1 MKYKLICVDIDGTL
15 LDDDKKLL
23 PQVKKAVRN
32 VAKMGIQIAL
42 VSGRMPAGVD
52 SIEKELGVPCIKVCN
67 AGTYIVLGGQC
78 IYSEHLAPST
88 MQRVYE
94 EIAEKNQVPLWI
106 FREEEWFVTEIDQY
120 IEREIEIIK
129 YQPEIVTVDGLA
141 EQWTKEGTG
150 PNKVLIAAKPKK
162 LWVIYQQMKEQVWP
176 DIDIARSADTFIE
189 IFPKGISK
197 GKALTKLC
205 RRLNIDLAE
214 TIAFGDHELDIPMI
228 EAAGLGIAMGNAIE
242 ELKEKADFVTK
253 ANNEAGVAFA
263 LERYLLQE
271 GKEDVVW

>member
-23 PQVKKAVRN
+23 PQVKKAIAD

-67 AGTYIVLGGQC
+67 AGAYMVLGDQC
-78 IYSEHLAPST
+78 IYSEHLLPST
-88 MQRVYE
+88 MKRVYE
-94 EIAEKNQVPLWI
+94 EIAEKNHVPLWI
-106 FREEEWFVTEIDQY
+106 FREKEWFVTEIDRY
-120 IEREIEIIK
+120 IEREIKIIQ
-129 YQPEIVTVDGLA
+129 YQPKIVTVDGLA
-141 EQWTKEGTG
+141 EQWTREETG
-150 PNKVLIAAKPKK
+150 PNKVLIAAEPKK
-162 LWVIYQQMKEQVWP
+162 LWAIYQQMKEQVWT
-176 DIDIARSADTFIE
+176 DIDIARSADIFLE
-189 IFPKGISK
+189 IFPKGMSK

-205 RRLNIDLAE
+205 NQLNIDLAE

-253 ANNEAGVAFA
+253 ANNEAGIAYA
-263 LERYLLQE
+263 LERYLLKE

>member
-23 PQVKKAVRN
+23 PQVKKTIRD

-67 AGTYIVLGGQC
+67 AGAYMVLGDQC
-78 IYSEHLAPST
+78 IYSEHLLPST
-88 MQRVYE
+88 MKRVYKE
-94 EIAEKNQVPLWI
+94 FAEKNHVPLWI
-106 FREEEWFVTEIDQY
+106 FREEEWFVTSVDQY
-120 IEREIEIIK
+120 IEREIKIIQ
-129 YQPEIVTVDGLA
+129 YQPQIVTVDGLA
-141 EQWTKEGTG
+141 AQWIREGTG
-150 PNKVLIAAKPKK
+150 PNKVLIAAEPKK
-162 LWVIYQQMKEQVWP
+162 LWAIYQQMKEQVWT
-176 DIDIARSADTFIE
+176 DIDIARSADIFLE
-189 IFPKGISK
+189 IFPKGMSK

-205 RRLNIDLAE
+205 NQLNIDLAE

-253 ANNEAGVAFA
+253 ANNEAGIAYA
-263 LERYLLQE
+263 LERYLLKE